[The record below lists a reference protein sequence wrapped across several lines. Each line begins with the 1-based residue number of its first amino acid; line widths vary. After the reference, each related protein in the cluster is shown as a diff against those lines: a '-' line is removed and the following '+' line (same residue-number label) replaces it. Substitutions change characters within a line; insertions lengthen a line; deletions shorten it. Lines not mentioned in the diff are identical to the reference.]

1 MMGWPQWTGI
11 RPPILAGLPRFSLT
25 LNSGQVIPSEAI
37 LL

>member
-1 MMGWPQWTGI
+1 MMGWLQWTGV
-11 RPPILAGLPRFSLT
+11 RAPILAVFPRFSLT